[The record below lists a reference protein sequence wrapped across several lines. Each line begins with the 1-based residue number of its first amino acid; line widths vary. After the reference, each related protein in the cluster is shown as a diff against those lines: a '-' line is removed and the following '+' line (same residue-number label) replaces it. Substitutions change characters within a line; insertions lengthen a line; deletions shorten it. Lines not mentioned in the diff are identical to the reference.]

1 MTQVTYTT
9 WARLEPRV
17 SDPSLMPGIVAAVE
31 DPLWLLGR
39 QWQLGEFDGEDV
51 GTPIGV
57 DVYGTYNPIERL
69 LLGTATTRNKSRSVD
84 YDAADAPLEYLVA
97 RERAPDPEATAA
109 LAVDFAARVAAE
121 LQGGVAPK
129 ATLDALRTDYA
140 FDAAKLQ
147 KTLAGCAPADA
158 ARLELLATRL
168 FDGVAFALAAKQD
181 FGAATSGWPPT
192 AKDALGLLLA
202 DIETGVDLELVEK
215 GAADS
220 AEPVSWNSE
229 RLESEFAIGANGS
242 AGEAVLRAAD
252 WDGET
257 LDWWAFDATTETKLG
272 AASAPKPLAGPGGKL
287 LTRVPAR
294 LGFSGAPALRY
305 WEFEDAAVNLVAAT
319 AAPHESALMAV
330 LQFAFVFGGDWS
342 SVPIE
347 LAVGSRAVVDS
358 VVVTDSFG
366 ERTLLLHAGIDANK
380 PADELTRLWFTSG
393 DASGAFM
400 IPPCLGPRLD
410 GEPLE
415 EVAMLRDEQAN
426 LAWALEL
433 KVADAAGHPVPWTAL
448 APRPPEPPASKPDLP
463 PDRPTLHY
471 RLSSDVPSYW
481 FPMVPEADSPGGRLA
496 RYRVGVLPSGDSR
509 PPQLPRSLLLRELAG
524 TGLAEQELPRGGRR
538 FERRPAYARWS
549 DGRTLS
555 WVARRTRGGAGEGS
569 SGLAYDTFDTR
580 NGS

>member
-17 SDPSLMPGIVAAVE
+17 SDPSLAPGVVAAVE

-39 QWQLGEFDGEDV
+39 QWQLGEFDGEDA
-51 GTPIGV
+51 GTPTGV
-57 DVYGTYNPIERL
+57 EVYGTYNPIERL
-69 LLGTATTRNKSRSVD
+69 LLGPASAQNKSRAVD

-97 RERAPDPEATAA
+97 RERAPDPEATVA
-109 LAVDFAARVAAE
+109 LAVDIAARVAAE
-121 LQGGVAPK
+121 LQAGAAPK
-129 ATLDALRTDYA
+129 ATLEALRADYA
-140 FDAAKLQ
+140 FDGTKLR
-147 KTLAGCAPADA
+147 KTLEGCGPAEA
-158 ARLELLATRL
+158 ARLELLAIRL
-168 FDGVAFALAAKQD
+168 FDGVAFALAARQD
-181 FGAATSGWPPT
+181 FGAATSGWPAA
-192 AKDALGLLLA
+192 AKAAIKLLLA
-202 DIETGVDLELVEK
+202 DVEASVDLELVRK
-215 GAADS
+215 AIADS
-220 AEPVSWNSE
+220 AEPVSWNGE

-242 AGEAVLRAAD
+242 AGEVVLRAPD

-257 LDWWAFDATTETKLG
+257 LDWWAFDASTETKLG
-272 AASAPKPLAGPGGKL
+272 AATAPKPLSGPGSKP
-287 LTRVPAR
+287 LTRLPAR

-319 AAPHESALMAV
+319 AAPHESPLMAV

-347 LAVGSRAVVDS
+347 LPVGSRAVIDS

-366 ERTLLLHAGIDANK
+366 VRVLLGHAGIDPGK
-380 PADELTRLWFTSG
+380 PADQLTRLWFNSG

-415 EVAMLRDEQAN
+415 EVALLRDEQAN

-433 KVADAAGHPVPWTAL
+433 RTADAAGHPVAWTAL
-448 APRPPEPPASKPDLP
+448 APPPPEPPPSKPEFP
-463 PDRPTLHY
+463 PDRPTLRY
-471 RLSSDVPSYW
+471 RLSSDVPLHW

-496 RYRVGVLPSGDSR
+496 RYRVGVLPSGGTE

-524 TGLAEQELPRGGRR
+524 VGLAEQELLRDGRR
-538 FERRPAYARWS
+538 FERRPSYARWS
-549 DGRTLS
+549 DGGTLN
-555 WVARRTRGGAGEGS
+555 WVARRTRGGTGEGS
-569 SGLAYDTFDTR
+569 SGLAYDTFDA
-580 NGS
+580 GDES